1 MAKISDISINV
12 GIAIDQETVN
22 RCCNLLSIY
31 MTDNPNKTIEISEWH
46 DMDCIRRNVFIA
58 DKLEDEQ

>member
-12 GIAIDQETVN
+12 GITIDQETVN

-31 MTDNPNKTIEISEWH
+31 MTDNPKKTIEISEYH
-46 DMDCIRRNVFIA
+46 DIDCVRRNVFIA
-58 DKLEDEQ
+58 DKWDGEQ

>member
-12 GIAIDQETVN
+12 GITIDQETVG

-31 MTDNPNKTIEISEWH
+31 MTDNPNKTIEVSEYH
-46 DMDCIRRNVFIA
+46 DMDCVRRNVYIT
-58 DKLEDEQ
+58 DKPEVE